1 MEQIKTLF
9 DVIRSK
15 FSTSAVKD
23 SVASKPISAGDRHVV
38 VLSEIAVSFGAGGG
52 TGETSGGEKTSQAPA
67 KGTGGGA
74 GGAAKA
80 SPVAILVIEN
90 GVVRVEPLA

>member
-9 DVIRSK
+9 DVIRSR
-15 FSTSAVKD
+15 FSTSTVKD
-23 SVASKPISAGDRHVV
+23 SVASKPISAGDRHVL

-52 TGETSGGEKTSQAPA
+52 TGETSGGEKASQAPA

-80 SPVAILVIEN
+80 SPVAIVVIEN
-90 GVVRVEPLA
+90 GAVRVEPLA